1 MNPIKPTIMIYAKQ
15 ANSNLLKEIL
25 CGIEEEELFY
35 TLQVVH
41 GPENKEAL
49 AKMAALSSLLGVG
62 VGIVEETAC
71 LVTKSTLEYPPIYTA
86 TGSANEGRRLGKN
99 AARFVKM
106 KSFI

>member
-1 MNPIKPTIMIYAKQ
+1 MNPIKPTIVICARH
-15 ANSNLLKEIL
+15 ADPNLLKEIQ

-41 GPENKEAL
+41 GPDSKEAL
-49 AKMAALSSLLGVG
+49 AKMATLASVLGVG
-62 VGIVEETAC
+62 IGVVEESAC
-71 LVTKSTLEYPPIYTA
+71 LITKSTLEYPPIYTI
-86 TGSANEGRRLGKN
+86 TGSTTEGRKLGKN